1 MKRIDRM
8 KQWVNDHQE
17 HVSVA
22 LVSAGVTMV
31 VVGTVA
37 LVAVVK
43 NDHANN
49 DARQVLDSA
58 LPGSKLIMPFKGPD
72 GDHIVLTKREI

>member
-1 MKRIDRM
+1 MKRFDRM

-22 LVSAGVTMV
+22 LVSSGVTMV

-37 LVAVVK
+37 LIAVVR
-43 NDHANN
+43 NDNINN
-49 DARQVLDSA
+49 TAKHVLDDA
-58 LPGSKLIMPFKGPD
+58 LPGSKLIMPQKRAD
-72 GDHIVLTKREI
+72 GSNVTLTKMY